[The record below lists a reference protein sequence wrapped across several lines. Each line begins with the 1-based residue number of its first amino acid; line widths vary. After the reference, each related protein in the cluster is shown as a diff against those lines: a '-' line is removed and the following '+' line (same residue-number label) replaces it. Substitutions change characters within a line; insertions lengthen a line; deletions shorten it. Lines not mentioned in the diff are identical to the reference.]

1 MDGKVGTSVD
11 CRMQMNANDDWICS
25 LSEVI
30 HGGLHTSASIVGNKL
45 TSDAT
50 LLLSWKFP
58 KLFCL
63 IFLPLKTKHG
73 LRGTPEEKTFTFS
86 PECWPLISSCPLYG
100 NFWVKSLELDLVRL
114 LWIWNQPSLALHLFV
129 RRTKSG
135 HIRSGIFCGWRC
147 SKNIWVWKHH
157 IWRLTWNLC

>member
-1 MDGKVGTSVD
+1 
-11 CRMQMNANDDWICS
+11 MNANDDWRCS

-30 HGGLHTSASIVGNKL
+30 HAGLHTSASIVGNKL

-50 LLLSWKFP
+50 LGFYYLENSQNYFVSYFYHCKQSMDWEALQKKKLL
-58 KLFCL
+58 
-63 IFLPLKTKHG
+63 H
-73 LRGTPEEKTFTFS
+73 FS